1 MAAAHHVPAG
11 RRLIQPGGSNVSEPL
26 QPPPAHA
33 VVVAVRAAL
42 DEDGADDDITT
53 RAVVG
58 PDQWGRG
65 VFIAKDDG
73 VIAGL
78 PVAAAAMTAI
88 DESVSFDTLVSD
100 GMRVTAGTELA
111 EIEGAIS
118 SLLAAERVA
127 LNFLQ
132 RLSGVATLT
141 REFVDAVA
149 GTRARI
155 LDTRKTPPGLRHLER
170 YAVRAGGG
178 QNHRFSLATGVLI
191 KDNHIEAARLGGVV
205 DLAAIIE
212 RARAR
217 APHTMRIEIEVT
229 NLEQLREALDG
240 RADVILLDNMTVDE
254 IRASVGLVGGRALV
268 EASGNVTLTNVRAI
282 AETGV
287 DFISIGRL
295 THSAP
300 ALDISLNLGGI

>member
-1 MAAAHHVPAG
+1 MAAAHHIPAG
-11 RRLIQPGGSNVSEPL
+11 RRLTRHGGSIVSEPL

-33 VVVAVRAAL
+33 VAAAVRAAL

-53 RAVVG
+53 RALVG

-88 DESVSFDTLVSD
+88 DESVSFDALVSD

-111 EIEGAIS
+111 EVEGAIS
-118 SLLAAERVA
+118 SLLGGERVA

-155 LDTRKTPPGLRHLER
+155 LDTRKTTPGLRHLER

-178 QNHRFSLATGVLI
+178 QNHRFNLAAGVLI
-191 KDNHIEAARLGGVV
+191 KDNHIEAARLGGIV
-205 DLAAIIE
+205 DLAALIK
-212 RARAR
+212 RARAQ

-229 NLEQLREALDG
+229 SLVQLREALEG
-240 RADVILLDNMTVDE
+240 GADVILLDNMTVDE
-254 IRASVGLVGGRALV
+254 IRASVELVGGRALV
-268 EASGNVTLTNVRAI
+268 EASGNVTLGNARAI

-300 ALDISLNLGGI
+300 ALDISLDLGGI